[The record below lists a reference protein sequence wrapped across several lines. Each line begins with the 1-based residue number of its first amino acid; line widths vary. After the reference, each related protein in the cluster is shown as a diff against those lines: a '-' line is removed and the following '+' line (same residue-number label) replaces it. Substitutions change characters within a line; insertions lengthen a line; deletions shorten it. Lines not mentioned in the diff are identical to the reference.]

1 MWGGGEF
8 NLFGEMS
15 FDIHQRRRRAVNGP
29 YLMSNVS
36 KLEPGCDEAMEKLLY
51 HLHGLGAAG
60 TIDLGLYYHLFL
72 FGK

>member
-1 MWGGGEF
+1 MWGGGDF

-29 YLMSNVS
+29 YLISNVS
-36 KLEPGCDEAMEKLLY
+36 KLEPACDEALKKLL
-51 HLHGLGAAG
+51 HKLRGLEAAS
-60 TIDLGLYYHLFL
+60 TVDLGLYYHLFV